1 MVRALALAV
10 VVAWTSPAHALKP
23 AVHAEVTTTSC
34 RAAGL
39 GANLCARIATE
50 DYNTDAREWTDLRAH
65 AQIEAGQTA
74 CTAADATA
82 ARLFGLGS
90 DLRAALADVS
100 ASVSEDRV
108 GKVDALIG
116 RALHT
121 IQDDC
126 AHHGMPNPQHAWFSL
141 GDYCD
146 GTETSPDLDPAA
158 LACAKTE
165 TAAVMTAV
173 AAAIR
178 NAGLATRLDG
188 YSCPEVATNG
198 DHGGSTQT
206 VCQQRAL
213 PGPFDACEFLGEAKD
228 WDGIDRTWNNTL
240 VVPALRGA
248 FTAGLSSAHAPA
260 AICGGNE
267 ARIANPVSKSIVDIA
282 DRPHCAKAS
291 LFCLGKADD
300 TDNPFADDPASQDVG
315 CNAGGGSGFGLVL
328 LVAIAAS
335 RRRSTRKVRSCG
347 SRSPCRASS

>member
-1 MVRALALAV
+1 MVRIQVMAV
-10 VVAWTSPAHALKP
+10 GLVVAATSTAHALKP
-23 AVHAEVTTTSC
+23 AVHADVTTTSC

-39 GANLCARIATE
+39 GRNLCARIATE
-50 DYNTDAREWTDLRAH
+50 DYNTDAHEWTDLRAH
-65 AQIEAGQTA
+65 AQIDDGQTA

-82 ARLFGLGS
+82 QRMFGLGA
-90 DLRAALADVS
+90 DLRAALAGV
-100 ASVSEDRV
+100 ASGVSEDRV
-108 GKVDALIG
+108 TKVDALLG

-165 TAAVMTAV
+165 TAAVMTEV

-178 NAGLATRLDG
+178 NAGIATRLDG
-188 YSCPEVATNG
+188 YSCPEVSTNG

-206 VCQQRAL
+206 VCDQRAL
-213 PGPFDACEFLGEAKD
+213 PGPFDACEFLGEAKT
-228 WDGIDRTWNNTL
+228 WDGIDRTWNNAI
-240 VVPALRGA
+240 VAPALRGA
-248 FTAGLSSAHAPA
+248 FSAGLAGAHEPA

-267 ARIANPVSKSIVDIA
+267 ARIANPVSKPIVEIA
-282 DRPHCAKAS
+282 QGAPHCAKAS

-300 TDNPFADDPASQDVG
+300 TDNPFADDPVSTDDVG
-315 CNAGGGSGFGLVL
+315 CNAGGGSGLGLALLVL
-328 LVAIAAS
+328 VRTS
-335 RRRSTRKVRSCG
+335 RRRRGARPARPAG
-347 SRSPCRASS
+347 R